1 MTVVDTPRSTSR
13 VSPDDTLDAPADQ
26 HRPRVAA
33 CPTARW
39 LAPQEGATQEGA
51 TGLRRTVNTAVLG
64 AHLEQPSAA
73 PTVSASVPA
82 PAAGAPAA
90 PAAEAPAGPA
100 AAEAPAGPG
109 SPRAWDEPDGVARHG
124 DASSL
129 ASRLNWLRAGVLG
142 ANDGIV
148 SIAGLVIG
156 VAAAAPTATGAIFTA
171 GVAGI
176 LAGAVSMAAGEYVSV
191 STQSDTERALV
202 VKEKALLTTDPAA
215 GVARLAAH
223 YRAKGLSAAT
233 AGAVARELSEHD
245 AVAAHL
251 EVGLGLSEDEYTN
264 PWHAALSSA
273 IAFTLGSL
281 LPMLAIVLL
290 PVPFKIPLTF
300 AAVVV
305 GLALTGGVSAKLGG
319 APVRPAVV
327 RVVLGGAV
335 AMAVTWGIGH
345 LIGVTV

>member
-1 MTVVDTPRSTSR
+1 MTVVDTPRSTPR
-13 VSPDDTLDAPADQ
+13 ASPDDTLDAPADQ

-33 CPTARW
+33 CPT
-39 LAPQEGATQEGA
+39 
-51 TGLRRTVNTAVLG
+51 
-64 AHLEQPSAA
+64 
-73 PTVSASVPA
+73 
-82 PAAGAPAA
+82 
-90 PAAEAPAGPA
+90 
-100 AAEAPAGPG
+100 
-109 SPRAWDEPDGVARHG
+109 ARHG

-305 GLALTGGVSAKLGG
+305 GLALTGGVSAKLGE

-345 LIGVTV
+345 LIGVAV

>member
-90 PAAEAPAGPA
+90 PAAEAPATPA

-215 GVARLAAH
+215 VVARLAAH

-345 LIGVTV
+345 LIGVAV

>member
-82 PAAGAPAA
+82 PAAGAPAT
-90 PAAEAPAGPA
+90 PA

-223 YRAKGLSAAT
+223 YRAKGLSAVT

>member
-39 LAPQEGATQEGA
+39 LAPQEGATQEGV
-51 TGLRRTVNTAVLG
+51 TGLRRTVHTAVLG

-82 PAAGAPAA
+82 PAAGAPAT
-90 PAAEAPAGPA
+90 PA

-290 PVPFKIPLTF
+290 PAPFKIPLTF

-345 LIGVTV
+345 LIGVAV